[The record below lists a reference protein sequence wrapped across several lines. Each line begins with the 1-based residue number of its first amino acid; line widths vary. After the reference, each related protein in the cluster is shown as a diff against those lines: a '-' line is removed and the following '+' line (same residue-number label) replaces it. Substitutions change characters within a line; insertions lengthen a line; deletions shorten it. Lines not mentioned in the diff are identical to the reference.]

1 VAILGAKDDVDQY
14 ESERLCHGEDY
25 RAGLQPSGAG
35 PVVTRGVA
43 PGWYR
48 AGLRP
53 SSSGEHTQRLYVDT
67 HLVGQGDLC
76 FTRL

>member
-1 VAILGAKDDVDQY
+1 MAILRAEDDVDQH

-25 RAGLQPSGAG
+25 RSGLQPSGS
-35 PVVTRGVA
+35 VRVLTRGVA

-53 SSSGEHTQRLYVDT
+53 SSCGEHTQRLYVDT

-76 FTRL
+76 FTHL